1 MVKRSTLYLNTRRI
15 TSFYCKGGNA
25 KSNNIN
31 KQLLMSPDEVDRCND
46 ILKARKSAISR
57 GKDPEEAEQ
66 RIWKKYE
73 KKACQ
78 KNKILNYYEARA
90 PSRSKVYSPKQRKN
104 KVP

>member
-1 MVKRSTLYLNTRRI
+1 MVKKRTLDTNTHRI

-57 GKDPEEAEQ
+57 GKDPEEAEK
-66 RIWKKYE
+66 RIRKKYE

-78 KNKILNYYEARA
+78 KNKISNYYKARA
-90 PSRSKVYSPKQRKN
+90 PSKSKV
-104 KVP
+104 